1 MTSKERIKAAMDLMP
16 VDKTPLMCQFSI
28 GHMLLQLKVSP
39 AEFWFDPNVFGDG
52 LIKMREM
59 YDFDGILVSLHG
71 HNPIWKNEVSKI
83 YSTNDGEIVE
93 WKNGDKTLCPYNDL
107 PYYQYVEPKEKLDID
122 NLNMESLPTEL
133 CYIPV
138 SQNLHFNIMKE
149 DKFLSIERVVQ
160 KVGNDYS
167 IHGEITSPF
176 DYFLDLIGTQ
186 EGLMAL
192 LVNPDNCKLVL
203 SHYTQLIKKLAV
215 EMCSTGIDAI
225 KISSPFAGSS
235 FISPSDYEEFVLP
248 YEKEIA
254 EAIRGKGIHVYT
266 HTCGSINDRLEL
278 MFDAGISGIECLDPP
293 PIGNV
298 ELEDA
303 ISRIKH
309 KGFIKG
315 NIDSVN
321 LLLRGSKEE
330 IIIDAEKRIRLGAES
345 DGFILSTACSIAPE
359 VSRENIL
366 LLREAV
372 DKAHSKL

>member
-1 MTSKERIKAAMDLMP
+1 MNAKERIKAAMDLSP

-39 AEFWFDPNVFGDG
+39 VEFWFDPIVFADG
-52 LIKMREM
+52 LIEMREL

-71 HNPIWKNEVSKI
+71 HNPMWKNEASKI
-83 YSTNDGEIVE
+83 YSADEGEVVE
-93 WKNGDKTLCPYNDL
+93 WKNGDKTICPNNDL
-107 PYYQYVEPKEKLDID
+107 PFYKYMVPKQKLDID
-122 NLNMESLPTEL
+122 NLIVDNLPVEL
-133 CYIPV
+133 NYIPV
-138 SQNLHFNIMKE
+138 SQNLYFEIMKE
-149 DKFLSIERVVQ
+149 NKFLSIERVVQ
-160 KVGNDYS
+160 KCGNSFS

-176 DYFLDLIGTQ
+176 DYFLDLVGTQ
-186 EGLMAL
+186 DGLMAL
-192 LVNPDNCKLVL
+192 LINPDNCKLIL
-203 SHYTQLIKKLAV
+203 SHYTELIKRLAV

-235 FISPSDYEEFVLP
+235 FISPTDYEEFVLP

-254 EAIRGKGIHVYT
+254 AAINGEGIHVYT
-266 HTCGSINDRLEL
+266 HTCGSINDRLEM
-278 MFDAGISGIECLDPP
+278 MFEAGISGIECLDPP

-303 ISRIKH
+303 IARVND

-330 IIIDAEKRIRLGAES
+330 IILDTEKRIKLGANAR
-345 DGFILSTACSIAPE
+345 GFILSTACSIAPE
-359 VSRENIL
+359 VTRENIMV
-366 LLREAV
+366 LRETIN
-372 DKAHSKL
+372 KTYS